1 MKPTL
6 AIFIHEPQCE
16 TACALG
22 MINGLVKDF
31 DIRTF
36 GLDELSLPFLRE
48 FDAVCFPG
56 GMGNADDF
64 DDIFTL
70 DHIVAVQV
78 YVAEGGKYFGICM
91 GAYWAGS
98 NYFDLVTDLTIG
110 QYIERPTSDIDY
122 DGPTVADVVFP
133 NNMASQET
141 MYFYDG
147 CAILGTDM
155 QVVAHYQNGDAMAA
169 IQDNVGMFGCHP
181 EALEWWYTEGDMDDS
196 WYTPKHAHLMRDFVH
211 QLLAN

>member
-6 AIFIHEPQCE
+6 AIFIHDPQCE
-16 TACALG
+16 TECALG
-22 MINGLVKDF
+22 MIDGLVRDF

-36 GLDELSLPFLRE
+36 GLDQLTISFLRE

-56 GMGNADDF
+56 GMGDSDDF
-64 DDIFTL
+64 DEIFDET
-70 DHIVAVQV
+70 HISDVQV

-91 GAYWAGS
+91 GAYWAGPH
-98 NYFDLVTDLTIG
+98 YFDLVDGLEVT
-110 QYIERPTSDIDY
+110 QYITRPDCEITTN
-122 DGPTVADVVFP
+122 GPTVADVTFFGYKEEV
-133 NNMASQET
+133 

-155 QVVAHYQNGDAMAA
+155 DVAATYANGNAMAA

-181 EALEWWYTEGDMDDS
+181 EALAWWYHEGDMDES
-196 WYTPKHAHLMRDFVH
+196 WYTPAHARIMRDFVH
-211 QLLAN
+211 KLLAN

>member
-1 MKPTL
+1 MKPTI
-6 AIFIHEPQCE
+6 AVFIHNPQCE
-16 TACALG
+16 TECALG
-22 MINGLVKDF
+22 MIEGFVSDF
-31 DIRTF
+31 NVRTF
-36 GLDELSLPFLRE
+36 GLDELNLPFLRE
-48 FDAVCFPG
+48 FDVVAFPG
-56 GMGNADDF
+56 GMGDVDDF

-91 GAYWAGS
+91 GAYWAGPD
-98 NYFDLVTDLTIG
+98 YFDVVDGLEVE
-110 QYIERPTSDIDY
+110 QYIIQPGADIIF
-122 DGPTVADVVFP
+122 DGPTVADVLFP

-147 CAILGTDM
+147 CAIIGYDM

-181 EALEWWYTEGDMDDS
+181 EALEWWYEEGGMDHS
-196 WYTPKHAHLMRDFVH
+196 WYTAKHAQLMRDFVH